1 MTDLINQLNKVRQ
14 KIKSGAANKLLMQKP
29 FADGMYN
36 FSMFMIEY
44 YSRVR
49 KNLNLDYDSFMII
62 QTVVSHKLYQ
72 LNKKPNSAASYSELE
87 TEWENNV
94 KFSNSEV
101 INELYDFKMKAYY
114 KLTISS
120 ICLMINLP
128 KETTRR
134 KVNELCKANI
144 LKISKKEGIQL
155 GLNYKK
161 IFQEF
166 VPNTTL
172 QVSKLLKKW
181 EKSGVL
187 KSLLSFKV

>member
-1 MTDLINQLNKVRQ
+1 MTGILRQIDKARQ
-14 KIKSGAANKLLMQKP
+14 KIKRGVADKLLMQKP
-29 FADGMYN
+29 FAEGMYR

-62 QTVVSHKLYQ
+62 QTVVSHTLYE
-72 LNKKPNSAASYSELE
+72 LSKKKNSATSYSELA
-87 TEWENNV
+87 TEWE
-94 KFSNSEV
+94 KV
-101 INELYDFKMKAYY
+101 ISVPNPGLLKVVSQFEKKQNY

-120 ICLMINLP
+120 VCLMLNLP

-134 KVNELCKANI
+134 KVNELCETNI
-144 LKISKKEGIQL
+144 LKISKKEGISL
-155 GLNYKK
+155 GSHYKE

-166 VPNTTL
+166 VPSTTL
-172 QVSKLLKKW
+172 EVSKLLKKW

-187 KSLLSFKV
+187 KSLLSFQV